1 MGFAREMLWA
11 KLGGRMLD
19 TYWQMILRA
28 SGGGGGGGGGSDD
41 DGGSKPFDELTW
53 DQVIASTKTGKYK
66 TFTVG
71 DMKELDLGTEGIVH
85 MQIVGIDVDDLADG
99 SGKAPLTFISKELL
113 ATPHAVNSTNTN
125 VNGWGES
132 ELRTY
137 IKTSIKPLI
146 PSNIATQIKD
156 VKKWSYVKRPPNK
169 NAYTADDVWIPSYR
183 EVNLGE
189 DRETSG
195 VIYDT
200 MFLDDNT
207 RRKMIVGTTTFKTW
221 WLRTTTNN
229 NDSYWGGVSNLGGLD
244 TLKASYTRAYIAL
257 GFCL

>member
-1 MGFAREMLWA
+1 
-11 KLGGRMLD
+11 
-19 TYWQMILRA
+19 
-28 SGGGGGGGGGSDD
+28 
-41 DGGSKPFDELTW
+41 
-53 DQVIASTKTGKYK
+53 
-66 TFTVG
+66 
-71 DMKELDLGTEGIVH
+71 

-113 ATPHAVNSTNTN
+113 LTPHAVNSTNTN
-125 VNGWGES
+125 VNGWAGS

-146 PSNIATQIKD
+146 PSNIATQIKE
-156 VKKWSYVKRPPNK
+156 VKKWSYVKSPADR

-200 MFLDDNT
+200 IFSDNNA
-207 RRKMIVGTTTFKTW
+207 RRKMTVSTTKFNTW

-229 NDSYWGGVSNLGGLD
+229 NSSYWAGVSTTGAPSVLP
-244 TLKASYTRAYIAL
+244 ASYASAYVAL